1 MKMAKAIREFIEEQ
15 VTERAES
22 ASNTQLTELREAADA
37 ACNRWNSALEAARK
51 EFNAK
56 LAELGAAHGLACIDY
71 YGKPVNPQITGFQYA
86 DRRYLPEVK
95 AYDEYRAQLDSK
107 RDRAIKDIIVS
118 MELGGT
124 KKELMEMIEALEF

>member
-1 MKMAKAIREFIEEQ
+1 MKMTKTIREFIEEQ

-22 ASNTQLTELREAADA
+22 NAKLIELRETADA
-37 ACNRWNSALEAARK
+37 ARDSWNNAKEAARK

-71 YGKPVNPQITGFQYA
+71 YGKLVNPQITGFQYV
-86 DRRYLPEVK
+86 DCRYLPEVK
-95 AYDEYRAQLDSK
+95 AYDEYKAQLNSK

-124 KKELMEMIEALEF
+124 KKELMEMIAALEF

>member
-1 MKMAKAIREFIEEQ
+1 MKMTKTIREFIEEQ

-22 ASNTQLTELREAADA
+22 NAKLIELREAADE

-51 EFNAK
+51 EFDTK
-56 LAELGAAHGLACIDY
+56 LAELGATHGLAYTDY
-71 YGKPVNPQITGFQYA
+71 YGNHADPQISNFRNA
-86 DRRYLPEVK
+86 DCRYLPEVK
-95 AYDEYRAQLDSK
+95 AYDEYRAQLNNK

-124 KKELMEMIEALEF
+124 KKELMEMIETLKF

>member
-1 MKMAKAIREFIEEQ
+1 MKMTKTIREFIEEQ

-22 ASNTQLTELREAADA
+22 NAKLNELREAADA
-37 ACNRWNSALEAARK
+37 ASASWDNAKKAAQK

-56 LAELGAAHGLACIDY
+56 LAELSEAHGLAPIDY
-71 YGKPVNPQITGFQYA
+71 YGKPVNPQITGFQYV
-86 DRRYLPEVK
+86 DSRYLPEVK
-95 AYDEYRAQLDSK
+95 AYGEYKAQLNSK

-124 KKELMEMIEALEF
+124 KKELMEMIAALEF

>member
-1 MKMAKAIREFIEEQ
+1 MKMTKAIREFIEEQ

-95 AYDEYRAQLDSK
+95 AYDEYRAQLDNK

-124 KKELMEMIEALEF
+124 KEELMEMIEALEF

>member
-1 MKMAKAIREFIEEQ
+1 MKMTKAIREFIEEQ

-22 ASNTQLTELREAADA
+22 ASNTRLIELREAADA
-37 ACNRWNSALEAARK
+37 ACDSWNNAKEAARK
-51 EFNAK
+51 EFDAK

-71 YGKPVNPQITGFQYA
+71 YGKPVNPQITGFRYV
-86 DRRYLPEVK
+86 DCRYLPEVK
-95 AYDEYRAQLDSK
+95 AYDAYRAQLNSK

-124 KKELMEMIEALEF
+124 KKELMEMIAALEF

>member
-1 MKMAKAIREFIEEQ
+1 MKMTKTIREFIEEQ

-22 ASNTQLTELREAADA
+22 NAKLIELRETADA
-37 ACNRWNSALEAARK
+37 ARERWDNAKEAARK

-56 LAELGAAHGLACIDY
+56 LAELGVAHGLACIDY
-71 YGKPVNPQITGFQYA
+71 YGKPVNPQITGFQYV
-86 DRRYLPEVK
+86 DCRYLPEVK
-95 AYDEYRAQLDSK
+95 AYDEYKAQLNSK

-124 KKELMEMIEALEF
+124 KKELMEMIAALEF

>member
-1 MKMAKAIREFIEEQ
+1 MKMTKAIREFIEEQ

>member
-1 MKMAKAIREFIEEQ
+1 MKMTKAIREFIEEQ

-95 AYDEYRAQLDSK
+95 AYDEYRAQLDNK

>member
-1 MKMAKAIREFIEEQ
+1 MKMTKTIREFIEEQ

-22 ASNTQLTELREAADA
+22 DAKLIELREAADA
-37 ACNRWNSALEAARK
+37 ARKRWDDAKKAALK

-56 LAELGAAHGLACIDY
+56 LEELGAAHGLACIDY
-71 YGKPVNPQITGFQYA
+71 YGKPVKPQITGFQYV
-86 DRRYLPEVK
+86 DSRYLPEVK
-95 AYDEYRAQLDSK
+95 AYDEYKAQLNNK

-124 KKELMEMIEALEF
+124 KAELMEMIEALKF

>member
-1 MKMAKAIREFIEEQ
+1 MKMTKAIREFIEEQ
-15 VTERAES
+15 VTERAEGN
-22 ASNTQLTELREAADA
+22 AKLIELREAADA
-37 ACNRWNSALEAARK
+37 ARDSWNNAKEAARK

-71 YGKPVNPQITGFQYA
+71 DGKPVNPQITGFQYV
-86 DRRYLPEVK
+86 DCRYLPEVK
-95 AYDEYRAQLDSK
+95 AYNKYKAQLDSR

-124 KKELMEMIEALEF
+124 KKELMEMIAALEF

>member
-1 MKMAKAIREFIEEQ
+1 MKMTKAIREFIEEQ
-15 VTERAES
+15 VTERAEND
-22 ASNTQLTELREAADA
+22 AKLNELREAADTA
-37 ACNRWNSALEAARK
+37 RDSWDNAKEAARK

-71 YGKPVNPQITGFQYA
+71 YGKPVNPQITGFQYV
-86 DRRYLPEVK
+86 DSRYLPEVK
-95 AYDEYRAQLDSK
+95 AYDEYRAQLNNK

-124 KKELMEMIEALEF
+124 KKELMEMIETLKF